1 VSPVDFIPVAEDSG
15 QIIELGRW
23 ALGEACR
30 QLATWSAAG
39 YELQMAVN
47 VSTRQLHSS
56 SGTGPSLSEDVAA
69 ACAAHGVSA
78 DHLILEITESAFL
91 ESFESVLTEL
101 DALHALGVSIALDD
115 FGTGYSSL
123 SYLRRLPV
131 DILKIDRE
139 FVAGMTTEDHVAAL
153 AELVVRLGDRLGIEV
168 VAEGVETAAE
178 ASGVL
183 GIGCVLGQGF
193 HLGRPVAPDK
203 FATVLAA
210 QAVRTAQTGS
220 GRAVPGVTV

>member
-1 VSPVDFIPVAEDSG
+1 
-15 QIIELGRW
+15 
-23 ALGEACR
+23 
-30 QLATWSAAG
+30 
-39 YELQMAVN
+39 
-47 VSTRQLHSS
+47 
-56 SGTGPSLSEDVAA
+56 LSDDVAA

-193 HLGRPVAPDK
+193 HLGRPVAPDQ